1 MANTST
7 KELVQVADIRDKIVL
22 LKNGSLRAVI
32 GVSAINFE
40 LRSEEEQIGILQ
52 NFQNF
57 LNSLEFPLQIVINSR
72 QLNMDEYL
80 KLVDETADALDNE
93 LLKIQAVEY
102 SKFVKELLQL
112 SNIMS
117 KKFYVILPFYIY
129 ETPTKAGLLDV
140 FTSIFSPSKVA
151 QQLDAEKIDKYQ
163 QQLMQRA
170 ELVLD
175 GMLGLGLKASLMEE
189 AELKNLFYTLY
200 NPGEQHL
207 VEKTEETNA

>member
-140 FTSIFSPSKVA
+140 FASIFSPSKVA

-170 ELVLD
+170 ELILD